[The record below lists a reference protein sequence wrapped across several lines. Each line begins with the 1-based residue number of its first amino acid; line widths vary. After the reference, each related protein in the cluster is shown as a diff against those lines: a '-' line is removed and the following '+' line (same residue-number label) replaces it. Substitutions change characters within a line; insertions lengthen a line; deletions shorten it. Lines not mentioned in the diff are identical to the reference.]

1 MERRYMHYSSSQKIL
16 LVGEGDFS
24 FATCLGKEFG
34 SAANMVAT
42 SLDSEATLK
51 AKYSDDVLFNL
62 SDLKRRGCILL
73 HEVDVHTMRYHPGLI
88 NKLFDRI
95 VFNFPHAGF
104 SDSEFSHSQIELH
117 KNLVKGYFRSAHQML
132 SNCGEIHVTHKTTW
146 PFNEWNIVELAENVG
161 LFLVEEAFFSILFYP
176 GYQNKRGD
184 GNRSHF
190 NFRVGNS
197 STFKFAKKLN

>member
-1 MERRYMHYSSSQKIL
+1 MHYNSSQKIL

-24 FATCLGKEFG
+24 FAACLGKEFG

-42 SLDSEATLK
+42 SLDSEGNKTHIYYSHRLDIISVHKMLTCTLLINFLQTIVATLK

-104 SDSEFSHSQIELH
+104 SDSEFSQSQIE
-117 KNLVKGYFRSAHQML
+117 
-132 SNCGEIHVTHKTTW
+132 
-146 PFNEWNIVELAENVG
+146 
-161 LFLVEEAFFSILFYP
+161 
-176 GYQNKRGD
+176 
-184 GNRSHF
+184 
-190 NFRVGNS
+190 
-197 STFKFAKKLN
+197 